1 MMKGIKQLQT
11 LLEGE
16 KGVTEIVISRVQ
28 ASEIMDE
35 ITVMQQKLN
44 SIRCYMAMPV
54 PRDELEPSILAI
66 LGDPKHDGI

>member
-1 MMKGIKQLQT
+1 MKGIKQLQS
-11 LLEGE
+11 LLEG
-16 KGVTEIVISRVQ
+16 KKDITEIVISRVQ

-44 SIRCYMAMPV
+44 SIRCYMEMPV
-54 PRDELEPSILAI
+54 PRNELEPSILAI